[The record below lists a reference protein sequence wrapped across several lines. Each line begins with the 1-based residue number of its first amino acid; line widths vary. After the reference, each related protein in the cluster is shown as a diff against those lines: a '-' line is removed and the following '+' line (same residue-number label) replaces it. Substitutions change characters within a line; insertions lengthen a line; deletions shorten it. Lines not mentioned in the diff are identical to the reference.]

1 MARTTRPVTSD
12 YDYNVVME
20 DMLTPDGKKTGWKCT
35 HRLDTGQ
42 VIAPVTKDYEICQN
56 ADVIDT
62 ARSAFEEVGLDNYNE
77 NINVCRDGA
86 VMRAVYDFPEHT
98 RQLKTGKGKKVGD
111 EVGLRLTV
119 NNSFDRSRKVSFDLG
134 MLRLVCTNGMT
145 TMEKELSIARK
156 HSSKLSLDFIVEA
169 VNKAVTKFDS
179 LMKEGNIF
187 DQMAQYEIDQEQGL
201 YILHNLVKNKTI
213 SEVTREGIAQVWNN
227 PRQEDEGRN
236 VYNLLNASTD
246 YLTHQVADTRFELAD
261 RVTQNVTKRLVGA
274 VRKKSAMDK
283 LLIKP
288 EVEAEVA
295 IN

>member
-1 MARTTRPVTSD
+1 MARTTRPVSSD

-35 HRLDTGQ
+35 RRLDTGQ

-62 ARSAFEEVGLDNYNE
+62 ARSAFAEVGLDNYNE
-77 NINVCRDGA
+77 NINVCRDAA

-98 RQLKTGKGKKVGD
+98 RQLKTGNGKKVGD
-111 EVGLRLTV
+111 EVGLRLTL

-156 HSSKLSLDFIVEA
+156 HSSKLSLDFIVES

-187 DQMAQYEIDQEQGL
+187 DQMSQYEIDQEQGL

-213 SEVTREGIAQVWNN
+213 SDVTREGIAQVWNN

-246 YLTHQVADTRFELAD
+246 YLTHQVSDTRFELAD

-274 VRKKSAMDK
+274 VRKKSVMDK

-295 IN
+295 IS

>member
-12 YDYNVVME
+12 YDYKVVME
-20 DMLTPDGKKTGWKCT
+20 DMFTQDGKKTGWKCT
-35 HRLDTGQ
+35 RRLDTGQ
-42 VIAPVTKDYEICQN
+42 VIAPVTKDYSICDN

-62 ARSAFEEVGLDNYNE
+62 SRNAFIAAGLDNYEE
-77 NINVCRDGA
+77 NINICRDGA

-98 RQLKTGKGKKVGD
+98 RQLKVKGKKVGD
-111 EVGLRLTV
+111 EVGLRLVV

-145 TMEKELSIARK
+145 TMEKELSIAKK
-156 HSSKLSLDFIVEA
+156 HSSKLSLDFILEA

-187 DQMAQYEIDQEQGL
+187 DQMANYEIDQEKGL
-201 YILHNLVKNKTI
+201 YILHNLVKNNTI
-213 SEVTREGIAQVWNN
+213 SEVAREGIAGVWNN

-236 VYNLLNASTD
+236 IYNLLNASTD
-246 YLTHQVADTRFELAD
+246 YLTHQVSDSRFELAN
-261 RVTQNVTKRLVGA
+261 RVTQNVTKRLAGA
-274 VRKKSAMDK
+274 VRKKAQMDK

-288 EVEAEVA
+288 EVEAEVSVS
-295 IN
+295 

>member
-12 YDYNVVME
+12 YNYNVVME
-20 DMLTPDGKKTGWKCT
+20 DMFTADGNKTGWKCT
-35 HRLDTGQ
+35 RRLDTGQ
-42 VIAPVTKDYEICQN
+42 VIAPVTKDYNICQN
-56 ADVIDT
+56 ADVINTSRD
-62 ARSAFEEVGLDNYNE
+62 AFESVGLNNYVE
-77 NINVCRDGA
+77 SINVCRDGA

-98 RQLKTGKGKKVGD
+98 RQLKVKGKKVGD
-111 EVGLRLTV
+111 EVGLRLVV

-156 HSSKLSLDFIVEA
+156 HSSKLSLDFIVDA
-169 VNKAVTKFDS
+169 VNKAVTKFDD

-187 DQMAQYEIDQEQGL
+187 DKMANYEVSQEQGL
-201 YILHNLVKNKTI
+201 YILQNLVKANTI
-213 SEVTREGIAQVWNN
+213 SEVTREGISQVWNN

-246 YLTHQVADTRFELAD
+246 YLTHQVSESRFELSD
-261 RVTQNVTKRLVGA
+261 RVTQNVTKRLANA
-274 VRKKSAMDK
+274 VRKPALMEK

-288 EVEAEVA
+288 KVEAELA
-295 IN
+295 ISE